1 VESEGIRATA
11 NAAKRLSDLLFPTS
25 LAEHLP
31 PSGELILL
39 PHGALNL
46 IPFAVLP
53 SASGELLGQRY
64 ALRYVPS
71 LAMLAEVELR
81 PSSIPPG
88 ARNAGLSRNLVIGNP
103 AMPEVQSAS
112 GASIRLSGLPGAEI
126 EGIWIGERLGTTT
139 LTGTAANE
147 PEVRLRLPEATIV
160 HLATH
165 AFVYSSA
172 DQVASSFIA
181 LAPAPGA
188 DGLLTMNEILRE
200 TPALAAEIVAL
211 SACQTGLG
219 DVSQSEG
226 TVGLQ
231 RAFLA
236 KGARSVLA
244 SLWSVSDDAT
254 ALLMR
259 RFYTHWL
266 EDPNISKAEA
276 LRRAQQ
282 EVRMT
287 PGFEDPLYWAAFQ
300 LVGAM

>member
-1 VESEGIRATA
+1 M
-11 NAAKRLSDLLFPTS
+11 SDLLFPPS
-25 LAEHLP
+25 LMEHMP
-31 PSGELILL
+31 AAGELILL

-46 IPFAVLP
+46 IPFAALP
-53 SASGELLGQRY
+53 SASGEPLGRKY
-64 ALRYVPS
+64 ALRYAPS

-88 ARNAGLSRNLVIGNP
+88 ARNAGLGRNLVIGNP
-103 AMPEVQSAS
+103 TMPVVQSAS
-112 GASIRLSGLPGAEI
+112 GAGLPLSNLPGAEE
-126 EGIWIGERLGTTT
+126 EGAWIGERLGTTT
-139 LTGTAANE
+139 LTGAAANE

-172 DQVASSFIA
+172 ERVASSFIA

-188 DGLLTMNEILRE
+188 DGLLTIDEILRE

-219 DVSQSEG
+219 EVSQSEG

-244 SLWSVSDDAT
+244 SLWSVSDEAT
-254 ALLMR
+254 AQLMR
-259 RFYTHWL
+259 RFYRARPTPRSG
-266 EDPNISKAEA
+266 DGRSSA
-276 LRRAQQ
+276 LPSRVETPLGAAALLSRSERRHFRDGHQ
-282 EVRMT
+282 RSR
-287 PGFEDPLYWAAFQ
+287 
-300 LVGAM
+300 